1 MKQLKISLIL
11 LFSILFTALQAQQY
25 DATLAQKLGADK
37 RGMKNY
43 VLVIL
48 KTGTYQPKNNAERD
62 SLFAGHF
69 SNMEKLSQ
77 QGKLII
83 AGPFG
88 QNSLTYR
95 GLFIFDV
102 KTTEEARQL
111 VETDPTVK
119 AGVFEYALLPW
130 YGSAALP
137 VYIDTH
143 KKIEKKQ

>member
-1 MKQLKISLIL
+1 M
-11 LFSILFTALQAQQY
+11 
-25 DATLAQKLGADK
+25 GADK

-137 VYIDTH
+137 MYIDTH

>member
-1 MKQLKISLIL
+1 MKSIFLII
-11 LFSILFTALQAQQY
+11 FSACFALLQAQQY
-25 DATLAQKLGADK
+25 DAKLAQKLGADE

-48 KTGTYQPKNNAERD
+48 KTGTYQTKNKAERD

-69 SNMEKLSQ
+69 SNMEKLSHE
-77 QGKLII
+77 GKLII

-88 QNSLTYR
+88 QNSLNYR
-95 GLFIFDV
+95 GLFLFDV
-102 KTTEEARQL
+102 KTTDEARLL

-119 AGVFEYALLPW
+119 AGVLTYELLPW

-137 VYIDTH
+137 VYLETH
-143 KKIEKKQ
+143 QKIEKKQ